1 MRIVITLRS
10 DANAKVVLNK
20 LYKLTAMQS
29 SFSVNNV
36 ALVHGRPK
44 TLNLKEI
51 CRAFNDHRREVVTRR
66 TEFLLRKAKDR
77 AHILEGLMIAVQ
89 NIDEV
94 IRIIKT
100 SQTTEQA
107 RDTTFGALRPHR
119 ASDPGNRRHASAC
132 AHRPRR

>member
-44 TLNLKEI
+44 PSTSKKSV
-51 CRAFNDHRREVVTRR
+51 RHSTTTV
-66 TEFLLRKAKDR
+66 AK
-77 AHILEGLMIAVQ
+77 L
-89 NIDEV
+89 
-94 IRIIKT
+94 
-100 SQTTEQA
+100 
-107 RDTTFGALRPHR
+107 
-119 ASDPGNRRHASAC
+119 
-132 AHRPRR
+132 

>member
-51 CRAFNDHRREVVTRR
+51 CQAFNDHRREK
-66 TEFLLRKAKDR
+66 L
-77 AHILEGLMIAVQ
+77 
-89 NIDEV
+89 
-94 IRIIKT
+94 
-100 SQTTEQA
+100 
-107 RDTTFGALRPHR
+107 
-119 ASDPGNRRHASAC
+119 
-132 AHRPRR
+132 